1 MSRLCG
7 IYKWGPARAF
17 ANSRRKEEYEMP
29 TYSFQCKKCGRKFQ
43 EILSF
48 REYEER
54 KRKCP
59 KCGSKSVAQLLDGF
73 TAKTSKKS

>member
-1 MSRLCG
+1 
-7 IYKWGPARAF
+7 
-17 ANSRRKEEYEMP
+17 MP

-48 REYEER
+48 REYGEG

-59 KCGSKSVAQLLDGF
+59 KCGSKSVAQLLEGF
-73 TAKTSKKS
+73 YAKTSKKS